1 MKIFTTL
8 CCAALALG
16 SALYAQSS
24 PDHMTV
30 HFDQPVLVGETK
42 LPAGDC
48 EIRVMRGASDT
59 TILVL
64 RSENGR
70 TIAALASHMND
81 DDATPNDNASIIL
94 NRRGD
99 DLQLSKVLFSDHS
112 GYQLNNAE

>member
-1 MKIFTTL
+1 MKIFTTF
-8 CCAALALG
+8 CCAALAIG
-16 SALYAQSS
+16 GALYAQSS

-30 HFDQPVLVGETK
+30 HFDQPVMVGETK

-48 EIRVMRGASDT
+48 DIRVMRGASDT
-59 TILVL
+59 TILLL

-70 TIAALASHMND
+70 TIAALANHTYD

-94 NRRGD
+94 NRRGN
-99 DLQLSKVLFSDHS
+99 DLQLSRVLFSDHS